1 MPFPRLKSTIRL
13 ATAAV
18 LFGTLTVAGQA
29 QDAATAPAAPVPQNT
44 PETRPVPVLNYAKPV
59 SHFPNPIGPYTSRH
73 LAPPNLANTSRIDQ
87 LMHDGKLYLSLNDA
101 IALALENNLDIAI
114 ARYNLN
120 IADTDVLRAK
130 AGASILGVNPGV
142 VQNTPGGGVGGIGAS
157 AGASTGGTSLGA
169 GGIGAGTNGLVSS
182 TLGLGPAITSFDP
195 VVTGTLQEDHFSQQ
209 ASSIFQGVLPGSS
222 LVQNTG
228 TVNFA
233 YNQAFQ
239 WGMNLNVSFTNTR
252 QTTNSFFSSLSPQL
266 NSGFKMTL
274 TQPLLQGFGFPAN
287 TRFIRIAKNNREL
300 SDVAFRLQIIDS
312 VDQIENI
319 YWDLV
324 YAYEN
329 ARVQNESLAFAQ
341 KTLSDTK
348 KQVEI
353 GSLAPIET
361 VRAQSTV
368 AQDQQLVTAAQTNLQ
383 LEQLLMK
390 NALTRT
396 LKDPTLATADVIPT
410 STMDIPAQ
418 EPVVPTEDLINEA
431 LRHRAELVETRID
444 LNSRDLSNKAVRSAL
459 LPTLDLFAYYG
470 GAGVG
475 GNQNPVNV
483 CSTPET
489 LLQQEFGCASNAPGS
504 LETIT
509 PTTGIGNTLNQ
520 LVNSTSPDKGVG
532 LQLNIPLRNR
542 AAQAVQIRSEL
553 EYRQAQMR
561 LQQIENQVGIEIRNA
576 QYAVQQNRASVDSAQ
591 AAAELARQSLDA
603 EQKKYQFGTST
614 TTLVLQY
621 QSQLATSESA
631 LVNATVDYE
640 KSRIELDRATGALLD
655 HHGISIDDAARGQV
669 THLPNVPYVA
679 PRKDMPPPPQAAPA
693 QQAQDGRASKT
704 GAVHNRA
711 LFFFLTILYNI
722 LCGPRP
728 LHSLR
733 PAKME

>member
-1 MPFPRLKSTIRL
+1 MLFARLASNIRL
-13 ATAAV
+13 TTAAV
-18 LFGTLTVAGQA
+18 LFGTLTLACWA
-29 QDAATAPAAPVPQNT
+29 QEPPAAPVPQNT
-44 PETRPVPVLNYAKPV
+44 PETRPIPVLNYSRPV
-59 SHFPNPIGPYTSRH
+59 SHFPNPIGPYTPRH
-73 LAPPNLANTSRIDQ
+73 LEEPSLGNTPRIDA
-87 LMHDGKLYLSLNDA
+87 LMRDGKLYLSLNDA

-114 ARYNLN
+114 ARYTLN
-120 IADTDVLRAK
+120 IADTDVLRAR
-130 AGASILGVNPGV
+130 AGATILGTPVGTV
-142 VQNTPGGGVGGIGAS
+142 LNTPGGGVGGIGAS
-157 AGASTGGTSLGA
+157 SGASTGGTSLGA

-182 TLGLGPAITSFDP
+182 TLGLGPVINTFDP
-195 VVTGTLQEDHFSQQ
+195 VVTGTLQEDHFSET
-209 ASSIFQGVLPGSS
+209 ATSIFQGVVPGSS
-222 LVQNTG
+222 LAQNTG

-239 WGMNLNVSFTNTR
+239 WGTNLTVGFNNTR
-252 QTTNSFFSSLSPQL
+252 GTSNSFLSSLSPQL
-266 NSGFKMTL
+266 NSNFRATV
-274 TQPLLQGFGFPAN
+274 TQHLLQGFGFAPN

-300 SDVAFRLQIIDS
+300 SDVGFRLQIIDS

-368 AQDQQLVTAAQTNLQ
+368 AQDQQLVTSAQTNLQ

-396 LKDPTLATADVIPT
+396 LKDPVLATAEVIPT
-410 STMDIPAQ
+410 STMDVPAQ

-431 LRHRAELVETRID
+431 LRHRAELVESRID
-444 LNSRDLSNKAVRSAL
+444 LNSRELSNKAVRSGL

-475 GNQNPVNV
+475 GAQNPANL
-483 CSTPET
+483 CSNLSLE
-489 LLQQEFGCASNAPGS
+489 LQDFGCAGTNQAAGQLP
-504 LETIT
+504 IN
-509 PTTGIGNTLNQ
+509 PTTSLGGTFNQ

-532 LQLNIPLRNR
+532 LSLNIPLRNR

-561 LQQIENQVGIEIRNA
+561 LQQIENQVGIEIRSA
-576 QYAVQQNRASVDSAQ
+576 QYTVQQNRASVDSAQ
-591 AAAELARQSLDA
+591 AAVELARQSLDA

-621 QSQLATSESA
+621 QSGLATSEST
-631 LVNATVDYE
+631 LVNAMVAYE
-640 KSRIELDRATGALLD
+640 KSRIELDRATGTLLD
-655 HHGISIDDAARGQV
+655 HNGISVDDAAKGQV
-669 THLPNVPYVA
+669 TRMPNVPYIA
-679 PRKDMPPPPQAAPA
+679 PRKELPSVAQPPQTAAP
-693 QQAQDGRASKT
+693 QQPQ
-704 GAVHNRA
+704 
-711 LFFFLTILYNI
+711 
-722 LCGPRP
+722 
-728 LHSLR
+728 
-733 PAKME
+733 

>member
-1 MPFPRLKSTIRL
+1 MPFARLTSNIRL
-13 ATAAV
+13 TTAAI
-18 LFGTLTVAGQA
+18 LLGTLTIAGCTAAAWA
-29 QDAATAPAAPVPQNT
+29 QEPPAAPNPQNT
-44 PETRPVPVLNYAKPV
+44 PETRPLPVMNYSQPV
-59 SHFPNPIGPYTSRH
+59 SHFPNPIGPYKPRH
-73 LAPPNLANTSRIDQ
+73 MADPSLANTARIDQ
-87 LMHDGKLYLSLNDA
+87 FMRDGKLYLSLNDA

-130 AGASILGVNPGV
+130 AGASILGVNAGV
-142 VQNTPGGGVGGIGAS
+142 VQNTPGGGVGGIGAT

-182 TLGLGPAITSFDP
+182 TLGLGPNINSFDP

-209 ASSIFQGVLPGSS
+209 ATSIFQGVPPGTS

-239 WGMNLNVSFTNTR
+239 WGTNLTVGFNNSR
-252 QTTNSFFSSLSPQL
+252 QTTNSFFSSVSPAL
-266 NSGFKMTL
+266 NSSFKATFS
-274 TQPLLQGFGFPAN
+274 QHLLQGFGFAAN

-300 SDVAFRLQIIDS
+300 TDVAFRLQIIDS

-396 LKDPTLATADVIPT
+396 LKDPALATADVIPT
-410 STMDIPAQ
+410 STMEIPPE
-418 EPVVPTEDLINEA
+418 EPIVPTEDLINEA
-431 LRHRAELVETRID
+431 LRHRAELVESRID
-444 LNSRDLSNKAVRSAL
+444 LNSRELSNKAVRSAL

-475 GNQNPVNV
+475 GDQNPINV
-483 CSTPET
+483 CSNPQTE
-489 LLQQEFGCASNAPGS
+489 LQLEFGCASN
-504 LETIT
+504 TIPNEPPVF
-509 PTTGIGNTLNQ
+509 PTTSIGNTLNQ

-631 LVNATVDYE
+631 LVNATVAYE
-640 KSRIELDRATGALLD
+640 KSRIELDRATGTLLD
-655 HHGISIDDAARGQV
+655 HHGISVDDAAKGQV
-669 THLPNVPYVA
+669 TRMPSVPYIA
-679 PRKDMPPPPQAAPA
+679 PRKDMPSVAQPAPQAAP
-693 QQAQDGRASKT
+693 QQQ
-704 GAVHNRA
+704 
-711 LFFFLTILYNI
+711 
-722 LCGPRP
+722 PQ
-728 LHSLR
+728 
-733 PAKME
+733 

>member
-1 MPFPRLKSTIRL
+1 MLFASAASNIRR
-13 ATAAV
+13 AAAAV
-18 LFGTLTVAGQA
+18 LFGTLTIAGWGQ
-29 QDAATAPAAPVPQNT
+29 QPPAAPTPQNT
-44 PETRPVPVLNYAKPV
+44 PETQPLPVLNYSQPV
-59 SHFPNPIGPYTSRH
+59 SHFPNPIGPYKPRRVD
-73 LAPPNLANTSRIDQ
+73 APNLANTARIDS
-87 LMHDGKLYLSLNDA
+87 LMHDGKVYLSLNDA
-101 IALALENNLDIAI
+101 IALALENNLDVAI

-130 AGASILGVNPGV
+130 AGASILGVNAGV
-142 VQNTPGGGVGGIGAS
+142 VQNTPGGGGGGIGAS

-182 TLGLGPAITSFDP
+182 TLGLGPVITSFDP
-195 VVTGTLQEDHFSQQ
+195 IVTGTLQEDHFSQQ

-239 WGMNLNVSFTNTR
+239 LGMNLNVSFTNNR

-266 NSGFKMTL
+266 NSGFKMTV

-300 SDVAFRLQIIDS
+300 TDVAFRLQIIDS

-329 ARVQNESLAFAQ
+329 ARVQNESLVFAQ

-368 AQDQQLVTAAQTNLQ
+368 AQDQQLVTTAQTNLQ

-396 LKDPTLATADVIPT
+396 LKDPTLATAEVIPT
-410 STMDIPAQ
+410 STMEIPAEEQ
-418 EPVVPTEDLINEA
+418 VVPTEDLINEA

-444 LNSRDLSNKAVRSAL
+444 LNRRDLRNKALRSAL
-459 LPTLDLFAYYG
+459 LPTLNAFAYYG
-470 GAGVG
+470 GTGLG
-475 GNQNPVNV
+475 GSQNPADL
-483 CSTPET
+483 CATPQPTE
-489 LLQQEFGCASNAPGS
+489 LQDALGCASSVGGPSG
-504 LETIT
+504 LDFIT
-509 PTTGIGNTLNQ
+509 PSTGLGSTLHQ
-520 LVNSTSPDKGVG
+520 LVNSTSPDKGLG
-532 LQLNIPLRNR
+532 LQLNIPIRNR
-542 AAQAVQIRSEL
+542 AAQPVQIRSEL

-561 LQQIENQVGIEIRNA
+561 QQQIENQVGIEVRNA
-576 QYAVQQNRASVDSAQ
+576 QYAVQQNRASLDSAK
-591 AAAELARQSLDA
+591 AALDLARQSLDA

-621 QSQLATSESA
+621 QSQLATAEST
-631 LVNATVDYE
+631 LVNATVAYE
-640 KSRIELDRATGALLD
+640 KSRIELDRATGNLLD
-655 HHGISIDDAARGQV
+655 HNGVSVDDAARGQV
-669 THLPNVPYVA
+669 TRMPDVPYIA
-679 PRKDMPPPPQAAPA
+679 PRKDLPSVAQPAPKAATPQP
-693 QQAQDGRASKT
+693 Q
-704 GAVHNRA
+704 
-711 LFFFLTILYNI
+711 
-722 LCGPRP
+722 
-728 LHSLR
+728 
-733 PAKME
+733 

>member
-1 MPFPRLKSTIRL
+1 MPFARLTSKIRL
-13 ATAAV
+13 TTAAV
-18 LFGTLTVAGQA
+18 LFGTLTLSGWTAKAGA
-29 QDAATAPAAPVPQNT
+29 QEPPATPTPQNT
-44 PETRPVPVLNYAKPV
+44 PETRPLPVMNYSRPV
-59 SHFPNPIGPYTSRH
+59 SHFPNPIAPYEARH
-73 LAPPNLANTSRIDQ
+73 LADPSLANTARIDQ
-87 LMHDGKLYLSLNDA
+87 VMRDGKLYLSLDDA

-120 IADTDVLRAK
+120 IADTDVLRAR
-130 AGASILGVNPGV
+130 AGASILGVNAGV
-142 VQNTPGGGVGGIGAS
+142 VLNTPGGGIGGIGATS
-157 AGASTGGTSLGA
+157 GASTGGTSLGA

-182 TLGLGPAITSFDP
+182 TLGLGPNITSFDP
-195 VVTGTLQEDHFSQQ
+195 VLTGTLQEDHFNILPSSTFSP
-209 ASSIFQGVLPGSS
+209 ASP
-222 LVQNTG
+222 QNTTTGNFSYQQGFTWG
-228 TVNFA
+228 T
-233 YNQAFQ
+233 
-239 WGMNLNVSFTNTR
+239 NLLVGFNNTR
-252 QTTNSFFSSLSPQL
+252 VTTGDAPFSPLSPQL
-266 NSGFKMTL
+266 NSSFRFQL
-274 TQPLLQGFGFPAN
+274 TQHLLQGFGFPAN
-287 TRFIRIAKNNREL
+287 TRFIRIAQNNREL
-300 SDVAFRLQIIDS
+300 TDVAFRLQIIDS
-312 VDQIENI
+312 IDQIENI

-396 LKDPTLATADVIPT
+396 LKDPMLATAEVIPT
-410 STMDIPAQ
+410 STMEIPAQ

-431 LRHRAELVETRID
+431 LRHRAELVESRID
-444 LNSRDLSNKAVRSAL
+444 LNSRELSNKAVRSAL

-470 GAGVG
+470 GSGLG
-475 GNQNPVNV
+475 GSQNPTNL
-483 CSTPET
+483 CANEPLAEQAEGFCAGPNAASTPT
-489 LLQQEFGCASNAPGS
+489 PGQ
-504 LETIT
+504 TFIPIAT
-509 PTTGIGNTLNQ
+509 TTGYGGTLNQ
-520 LVNSTSPDKGVG
+520 LVNSTAPDTGIG

-553 EYRQAQMR
+553 EFRQAQMR

-631 LVNATVDYE
+631 LVNATVAYE

-655 HHGISIDDAARGQV
+655 HHGISIDDAAKGLV
-669 THLPNVPYVA
+669 TRMPSVPYVA
-679 PRKDMPPPPQAAPA
+679 PRKDMPSVAQPAPQAAQP
-693 QQAQDGRASKT
+693 Q
-704 GAVHNRA
+704 
-711 LFFFLTILYNI
+711 
-722 LCGPRP
+722 
-728 LHSLR
+728 
-733 PAKME
+733 